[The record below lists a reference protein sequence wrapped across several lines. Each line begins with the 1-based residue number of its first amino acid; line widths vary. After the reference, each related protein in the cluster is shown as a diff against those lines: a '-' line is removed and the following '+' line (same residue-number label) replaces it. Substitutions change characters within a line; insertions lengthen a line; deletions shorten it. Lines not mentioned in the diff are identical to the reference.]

1 MTIWT
6 DKVIIYIDGMYVCN
20 LCIVRSFSIGYTT
33 YVRSFTF
40 FQSRMLKS
48 KTGDEVARGEE
59 EEQSVRGEE
68 GREQG
73 GDEGRDTGLI
83 EEVAVI
89 VCRMLRNLKVSDF

>member
-1 MTIWT
+1 
-6 DKVIIYIDGMYVCN
+6 
-20 LCIVRSFSIGYTT
+20 
-33 YVRSFTF
+33 
-40 FQSRMLKS
+40 MLKS

-89 VCRMLRNLKVSDF
+89 VCRMLSNLKVNDFEKKIVKHHRFDQCRFSSFCIVEMMRAIILIVK